1 MEPKR
6 ILIADDHE
14 LIRRGLAAQVAQVPE
29 WTVVAQAVDGRE
41 AVELAAKLKP
51 DVIVMDLTMPR
62 LDGLAS
68 ARQILAAD
76 PSARILILSAH
87 ESEQLVR
94 EVLSAGV
101 RGYVLKS
108 DAGTVL
114 ISALQALL
122 DDRPFYTSKVA
133 RMVVEG
139 YLRSGPEGS
148 AAEWHLTPR
157 EQEIVQLL
165 AKGKTNKEVA
175 RALRISV
182 KTAETH
188 RSNIMR
194 KTGCDSLAALVRYAI
209 RNKLIEP

>member
-51 DVIVMDLTMPR
+51 DVIVMDLPMPG

-139 YLRSGPEGS
+139 YLRSGPDGS
-148 AAEWHLTPR
+148 TAEWHLTPR

-194 KTGCDSLAALVRYAI
+194 KTGCDSLAAL
-209 RNKLIEP
+209 